1 MIDVNADHGVDG
13 LNLTRFLVFIV
24 LVGCCLASTVVVV

>member
-13 LNLTRFLVFIV
+13 LNLTRFIVFIG
-24 LVGCCLASTVVVV
+24 LVGCCLASTLVMG

>member
-13 LNLTRFLVFIV
+13 LNLTRFIVFLALI
-24 LVGCCLASTVVVV
+24 GCCLGSTLVVV